1 MIEIIIVLALIILN
15 GFFTGTEMAII
26 SLRKTR
32 IKELVKQGNKNAAI
46 IAKLQ
51 ENPEDFLATIQ
62 VGITLTGTIASA
74 IAGADLAQLIS
85 PLLKSVSWPLIA
97 NNAESI
103 SFIFIIIS
111 ITYLSVIFGELI
123 PKSLGIKFSEK
134 FALFAARPIYL
145 LSKLSFFIT
154 KFFTASSNIVLKIFG
169 DQTSFA
175 ESKLSQ
181 EELKSI
187 LYDSQKAGVIKKYEH
202 EMLNNVF
209 DFSDISV
216 EKIMTPRSKI
226 FALDIDDHLSENLSQ
241 IIESGYSRIPFYKEN
256 IDNIIGIL
264 YIKDLLKKI
273 QTSTNDEIRMG
284 EVLNTPYYI
293 PNTQKI
299 SSLLRKFQKE
309 KKQMAIVTDE
319 HGEVDG
325 LITIEDILEE
335 IVGEISDEK
344 DTIDPLIHEEKD
356 GTFTVEGSISI
367 IDFNRFFEANLPEDE
382 SYTTVSGFLLNQ
394 LEKFPKIGDMVVF
407 EKIRFRIKTKTE
419 KQIKTV
425 TVLKNAH

>member
-1 MIEIIIVLALIILN
+1 LIEIIIVLALIILN

>member
-1 MIEIIIVLALIILN
+1 
-15 GFFTGTEMAII
+15 MAII